1 MVRPCSLLLV
11 LPLLAPC
18 SLLGCGS
25 EAAPAPQA
33 TPAAPT
39 PAAPEPAKASEA
51 PKVAPEPAAPVVPD
65 TGPLGVAA
73 CDEYL
78 AAYRTCI
85 EGLAADARESHT
97 KVVEGQRAAWGK
109 AKADAKVASTLQGAC
124 TAARAAAKVALPD
137 CKGW

>member
-11 LPLLAPC
+11 L
-18 SLLGCGS
+18 SILGCGP

-33 TPAAPT
+33 TPPAPT
-39 PAAPEPAKASEA
+39 PAAPEQPAKSVET
-51 PKVAPEPAAPVVPD
+51 PKPAPEPAAPAVPD

-73 CDEYL
+73 CDEYI
-78 AAYRTCI
+78 AAYRKCI
-85 EGLAADARESHT
+85 DTLAIDARASHT
-97 KVVEGQRAAWGK
+97 TVVDGQRAAWGK
-109 AKADAKVASTLQGAC
+109 AKADAKVASTLPDAC

>member
-11 LPLLAPC
+11 LLLVP
-18 SLLGCGS
+18 SILGCGP
-25 EAAPAPQA
+25 EAAPAPKA
-33 TPAAPT
+33 TPPAPT
-39 PAAPEPAKASEA
+39 PAASEPAKAAEA
-51 PKVAPEPAAPVVPD
+51 PKAAPEPAAPVVPD

-85 EGLAADARESHT
+85 EGMAADARDSHT
-97 KVVEGQRAAWGK
+97 KVVDGQRAAWGK
-109 AKADAKVASTLQGAC
+109 AKADAKVASTLPDAC